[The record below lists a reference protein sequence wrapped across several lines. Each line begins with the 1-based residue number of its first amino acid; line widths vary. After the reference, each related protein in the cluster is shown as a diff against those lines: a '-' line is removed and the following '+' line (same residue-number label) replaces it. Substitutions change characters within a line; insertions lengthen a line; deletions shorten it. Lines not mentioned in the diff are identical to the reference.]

1 MAADRILDLALPGH
15 WQYVTLPLPDAAVPY
30 MYAGSGIFRC
40 VGQFLATGE
49 RAHVFSPSHAC
60 TMPASMIWR
69 LRALDCDAKTVTIA
83 ILAFALVPSRLSGG
97 TPSRIGVI
105 FADGSVAYTPAFYV
119 KGLDPED
126 VSTMLNAVQDT
137 TLPPG
142 TATAQF
148 TRRCEGIVGDAMAF
162 SPKPEDEAAMR
173 AALAA

>member
-15 WQYVTLPLPDAAVPY
+15 WQYITLPLPDAAVPY
-30 MYAGSGIFRC
+30 MYGRAGIFRC
-40 VGQFLATGE
+40 IGQFLATGE
-49 RAHVFSPSHAC
+49 RVHAFSPSDGRI
-60 TMPASMIWR
+60 MPASMIWR

-126 VSTMLNAVQDT
+126 VPTMLNAVQA
-137 TLPPG
+137 LPPG

-148 TRRCEGIVGDAMAF
+148 TRRCEGIVGDAMAS

-173 AALAA
+173 AALSA